1 MPGRSRVV
9 PGSNRCGGVAMTK
22 LEFMQLMRFPVEWI
36 TLEMYP
42 DELFQWQLAGYQ
54 PRHEEGAEHD
64 RNGAFHW
71 WLRRQPTKIELE
83 KLLRLAALDPDP
95 FLGEDLRQ
103 YIRKASAFDER
114 LAVLDRE
121 LFAHRG

>member
-1 MPGRSRVV
+1 MI
-9 PGSNRCGGVAMTK
+9 K
-22 LEFMQLMRFPVEWI
+22 LEFVQLMRFPVEWI

-54 PRHEEGAEHD
+54 PGHEEGVEHD

-71 WLRRQPTKIELE
+71 WFRRQPTKIELE

-95 FLGEDLRQ
+95 LLGEDLRQ
-103 YIRKASAFDER
+103 YIRKASAFGEQ

>member
-1 MPGRSRVV
+1 
-9 PGSNRCGGVAMTK
+9 MTK
-22 LEFMQLMRFPVEWI
+22 LDFLQLMCFPVEWI

-54 PRHEEGAEHD
+54 PGHEEGAEHD

-71 WLRRQPTKIELE
+71 WLRRPPTKIELE
-83 KLLRLAALDPDP
+83 KLLRLAALDLDP
-95 FLGEDLRQ
+95 LLGEDLRQ
-103 YIRKASAFDER
+103 YIRKASAFDEQ

-121 LFAHRG
+121 LYAHRG

>member
-1 MPGRSRVV
+1 
-9 PGSNRCGGVAMTK
+9 MTK
-22 LEFMQLMRFPVEWI
+22 LELVRLMRFPVEWI

-71 WLRRQPTKIELE
+71 WFRRKPTKMELE
-83 KLLRLAALDPDP
+83 KLLRLVALDPDP
-95 FLGEDLRQ
+95 LLGEDLRQ
-103 YIRKASAFDER
+103 YIRKASAFDEQ